1 MNNLEIEKEKT
12 RQLTL
17 LRDIKKLELKLYL
30 EKKYKKQSK
39 SLKLFE
45 QLQESD
51 ESDLEIDINTNSV
64 ASKSNDNSL
73 EEIELK

>member
-12 RQLTL
+12 RQLSL

>member
-64 ASKSNDNSL
+64 ASKSSDNSL

>member
-12 RQLTL
+12 RQLSL

-64 ASKSNDNSL
+64 ASKSSDNSL